1 MNLLIY
7 VGRVDGCFRRQSNY
21 ADGML
26 WDDDEN
32 KHHWIERENPT
43 GFTMVLPSNL
53 PSNRCFSGVCYGHE
67 IPLESIRHVSPAQV
81 SGHGCAFVGD
91 VISTIAGGAAAWTKT
106 VRNQRF
112 WDRHNHLYK
121 KYQRSSIDICGYR
134 SGDGDGERSIDIYSK
149 Q

>member
-7 VGRVDGCFRRQSNY
+7 VGRVDWCFRRLSNY

-43 GFTMVLPSNL
+43 GFTLVLPSNL

-91 VISTIAGGAAAWTKT
+91 VISTIAGGAAAWTK
-106 VRNQRF
+106 NCPQPAI
-112 WDRHNHLYK
+112 L
-121 KYQRSSIDICGYR
+121 RSPQPSVQKISKVIYR
-134 SGDGDGERSIDIYSK
+134 YLWI
-149 Q
+149 